1 MCIYIYVSVR
11 MFIYES
17 IGLSACLPACLSEA
31 NDFLLLLLFSKL
43 PPRRGQALL
52 ANHDYELH
60 TIPNIHIKIWP

>member
-1 MCIYIYVSVR
+1 

-52 ANHDYELH
+52 ANHEMPMNYTLYPIS
-60 TIPNIHIKIWP
+60 TS